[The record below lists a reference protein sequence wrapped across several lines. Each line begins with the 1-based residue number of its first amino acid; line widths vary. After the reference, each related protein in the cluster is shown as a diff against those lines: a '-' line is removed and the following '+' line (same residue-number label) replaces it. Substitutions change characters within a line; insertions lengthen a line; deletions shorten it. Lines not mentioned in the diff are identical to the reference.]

1 MGLTR
6 EKIEYGEIRKFFAKK
21 SQQRYRVYL
30 KNCMNRW
37 LRRKAKQIDLN
48 NENITPKKEYK
59 GWEF

>member
-30 KNCMNRW
+30 KKCMNRW
-37 LRRKAKQIDLN
+37 LRRKAKQIDRKS
-48 NENITPKKEYK
+48 P
-59 GWEF
+59 

>member
-30 KNCMNRW
+30 KKCMNRW

>member
-30 KNCMNRW
+30 KKCMNKW
-37 LRRKAKQIDLN
+37 LRNKEKKINLEG
-48 NENITPKKEYK
+48 ENIPIKKEYK